1 MYYTLWAVRWCP
13 RVTPSPSHTTNTAL
27 SLCEKSSPLLEII
40 GRNVLLSKCWQIVFT
55 FFKHQKDCMR
65 IPFFRYCGWYCERTQ
80 MWISLQMTHKNK
92 FASLLYNLTR
102 NHAVQFSL
110 RWAVF
115 NVAYNQKRGVS
126 SFKLSPLVWFKV
138 SSSPGCVHNAQT
150 AGGETGLIILE
161 NIFYN
166 LHLPYNLKPS
176 RVKLGVKQVW
186 HSSVQFKMSRFQTSV

>member
-1 MYYTLWAVRWCP
+1 MFCFQNVGKLFLHFLNIKKIVCE
-13 RVTPSPSHTTNTAL
+13 SPFS
-27 SLCEKSSPLLEII
+27 
-40 GRNVLLSKCWQIVFT
+40 GIV
-55 FFKHQKDCMR
+55 D
-65 IPFFRYCGWYCERTQ
+65 GERTQ

-138 SSSPGCVHNAQT
+138 SSSPGCIHNAQT
-150 AGGETGLIILE
+150 ASWGWNWFDNLE

>member
-27 SLCEKSSPLLEII
+27 SLSEKSSPLLEII

-55 FFKHQKDCMR
+55 FFKHQKDCVR
-65 IPFFRYCGWYCERTQ
+65 IPLFRYCGWYCERTQ

-150 AGGETGLIILE
+150 ASWGWNWFDNFGEHFLQPTSSLQPKTFPCETGGETSLTQ
-161 NIFYN
+161 F
-166 LHLPYNLKPS
+166 
-176 RVKLGVKQVW
+176 
-186 HSSVQFKMSRFQTSV
+186 SSV